1 MDFKANKT
9 IENFGGKTRT
19 LVWNMNA
26 VCELEAIE
34 KVNILSGSTFW
45 QDMSVSK
52 FRTLIYVMLYK
63 EDPRPTM
70 EEVGE
75 IISDYGFEKV
85 GEIIAE
91 MFEAV
96 VGEKRNKDNGGSGK

>member
-1 MDFKANKT
+1 MDFKATKN
-9 IENFGGKTRT
+9 IENFGGKNRT

-34 KVNILSGSTFW
+34 KVNILSGGNFW
-45 QDMSVSK
+45 RDMSVSK

-63 EDPRPTM
+63 EDPRPSM

-75 IISDYGFEKV
+75 FISDYGFDKIGDIV
-85 GEIIAE
+85 AE
-91 MFEAV
+91 MFEAIAD
-96 VGEKRNKDNGGSGK
+96 GKKGQDGGQGKE